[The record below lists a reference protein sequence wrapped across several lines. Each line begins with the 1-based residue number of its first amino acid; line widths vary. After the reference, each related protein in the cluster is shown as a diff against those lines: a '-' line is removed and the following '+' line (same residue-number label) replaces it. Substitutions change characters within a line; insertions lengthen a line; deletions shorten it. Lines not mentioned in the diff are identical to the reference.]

1 MRLASGG
8 CAAAAD
14 ELCDLKHAIRCRGGD
29 DPVKYVSVLTPPLL
43 VCAAFLIAVIAFL
56 RHEMGGR
63 RRGSRDLPSEDISDE
78 EPIPHADRDTN
89 GQDHGT
95 SELHDDN

>member
-1 MRLASGG
+1 MRTRR
-8 CAAAAD
+8 
-14 ELCDLKHAIRCRGGD
+14 EH

-63 RRGSRDLPSEDISDE
+63 RRGFRELPGEDISDD
-78 EPIPHADRDTN
+78 EPIPHDDVDTS
-89 GQDHGT
+89 GQDTG
-95 SELHDDN
+95 SSQLHDDN